1 MAQQN
6 VALFFYRRWN
16 VLFLIVGLGN
26 PGKEYEN
33 TRHNVGFKVLEKIS
47 EKLGVKVDKIKFK
60 GLFGEAT
67 YGGEKII
74 LLKPMTFMNLSGQ
87 SVGEAVRYYKVPSE
101 NLIVIYDD
109 MDLPVGRLRI
119 RRKGSSGG
127 HKGMESII
135 SCLSSEDF
143 LRIRVGIG
151 RPKGDVVDHVL
162 GNFDPE
168 ENQAVES
175 AIEAAADAALAIVKE
190 GVQEAMNR
198 YNGFMP

>member
-1 MAQQN
+1 
-6 VALFFYRRWN
+6 

-33 TRHNVGFKVLEKIS
+33 TRHNVGFMVLEKIS
-47 EKLGVKVDKIKFK
+47 EKLGVKVDRIKFK
-60 GLFGEAT
+60 GLFGEGIW
-67 YGGEKII
+67 GGEKVL
-74 LLKPMTFMNLSGQ
+74 LLKPMTFMNLSGE
-87 SVGEAVRYYKVPSE
+87 SVEEALRFYKVPSE

-135 SCLSSEDF
+135 SRISSEDF
-143 LRIRVGIG
+143 PRVRVGIG

-162 GNFDPE
+162 GSFGPE
-168 ENQAVES
+168 EKQAVES
-175 AIEAAADAALAIVKE
+175 AIEAAAEAALTIVRE
-190 GVQEAMNR
+190 GVEEAMNR
-198 YNGFMP
+198 YNGFTP

>member
-1 MAQQN
+1 M
-6 VALFFYRRWN
+6 
-16 VLFLIVGLGN
+16 FLIVGLGN

-47 EKLGVKVDKIKFK
+47 EKLGVKMDKIKFK
-60 GLFGEAT
+60 GLFGEGT
-67 YGGEKII
+67 YGGEKIL

-87 SVGEAVRYYKVPSE
+87 SVGEAMRFYKVPSE
-101 NLIVIYDD
+101 NLIVVYDD

-135 SCLSSEDF
+135 SCISSEDF
-143 LRIRVGIG
+143 PRVRVGIG

-168 ENQAVES
+168 ENQAVEF

-198 YNGFMP
+198 YNGFTP